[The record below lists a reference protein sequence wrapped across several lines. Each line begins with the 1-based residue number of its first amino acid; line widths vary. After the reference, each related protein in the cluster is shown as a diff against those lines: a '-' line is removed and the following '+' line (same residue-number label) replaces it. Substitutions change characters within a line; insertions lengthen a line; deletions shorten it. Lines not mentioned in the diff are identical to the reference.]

1 MCRKDAEKRTHPC
14 RVCSHGWNDDEQ
26 KNPPS
31 GLESAPME
39 LKSPVPDTEVVVP
52 RQLSISPTPV
62 PSMLPDTHTEEAAVI
77 LESI

>member
-1 MCRKDAEKRTHPC
+1 ME
-14 RVCSHGWNDDEQ
+14 
-26 KNPPS
+26 
-31 GLESAPME
+31 LESPA
-39 LKSPVPDTEVVVP
+39 PDTEVVVP